1 MECWKFL
8 HSKQEVTGPLSGEL
22 RAREPVSLILGSWC
36 DQSLSCCICFFELI
50 RISGLPL

>member
-22 RAREPVSLILGSWC
+22 RAREPVSSIFGSAA
-36 DQSLSCCICFFELI
+36 EGAGA
-50 RISGLPL
+50 RP